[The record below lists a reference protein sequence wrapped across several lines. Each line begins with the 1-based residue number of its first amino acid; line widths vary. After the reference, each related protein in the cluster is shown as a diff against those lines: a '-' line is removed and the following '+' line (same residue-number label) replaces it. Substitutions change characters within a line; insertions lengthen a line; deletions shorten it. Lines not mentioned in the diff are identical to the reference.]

1 MTIVEF
7 VDKSNIDN
15 ISSALIRTPER
26 VIFVSSVKRGI
37 SSSTLER
44 YKAFF
49 KNRGADIEFTGLS
62 LAPFKVDAI
71 IDAFDKITKK
81 YENCVFDLTGGNESY
96 IVAAAT
102 VAERFPE
109 RNIQLHRYNIE
120 SGRIVDLDRDGK
132 TILDGAAT
140 PQISVAE
147 NIAINGGRVIFE
159 TEKSSGTR
167 VWDDGVLG
175 DEDVDRMWTIC
186 KESPNPWNFAV
197 GVLER
202 FVKLENGSLRSLKGD
217 HDPKL
222 PASFSN
228 CPENT
233 KKIFSKLKNSGLIT
247 VETGSDGRETVTF
260 KSDTVRHCLSKS
272 GNLLELQVY
281 RLAKKA
287 QSGGEKVFTD
297 ALTGVLI
304 DIDGDDGNRLEL
316 TNEIDVI
323 LQRGLKPVF
332 ISCKNGDVSND
343 ELYKLKAVTA
353 RFGGKYAK
361 AVLVLGA
368 PKGEVSAANFKER
381 AKEYRISVIEIYNMN
396 DSQFQKRIANL
407 AR

>member
-37 SSSTLER
+37 SKSQLER
-44 YKAFF
+44 YRAFF
-49 KNRGADIEFTGLS
+49 ERRGVSIEFTGLS
-62 LAPFKVDAI
+62 LAPFKVDSI

-109 RNIQLHRYNIE
+109 RKIQLHRYNIE

-132 TILDGAAT
+132 TILDGAQL
-140 PQISVAE
+140 PVISVAE

-159 TEKSSGTR
+159 SEKTSGTH
-167 VWDDGVLG
+167 VWDDSVLY
-175 DEDVDRMWTIC
+175 DEDVDNMWTIC

-202 FVKLENGSLRSLKGD
+202 FVKLENGSARSLKD
-217 HDPKL
+217 DRDPKL
-222 PASFSN
+222 PASIEN
-228 CPENT
+228 CPPAAKAIFT
-233 KKIFSKLKNSGLIT
+233 KLEHAGLIT
-247 VETGSDGRETVTF
+247 VSISDGRETVSF
-260 KSDTVRHCLSKS
+260 KSETVRHCLAKS

-287 QSGGEKVFTD
+287 QNGGEKVFTD

-304 DIDGDDGNRLEL
+304 DIDGDDANRLEL

-323 LQRGLKPVF
+323 LQRDLKPVF

-368 PKGEVSAANFKER
+368 PKGEVSSANFKER
-381 AKEYRISVIEIYNMN
+381 AKEYRISVIEIYNMT
-396 DSQFQKRIANL
+396 DSKFQKRIANL
-407 AR
+407 AH